1 MPRWFWRISLFAEK
15 FAYTWNQVQNL
26 TKMAMA
32 GDLDHLKNVGVEVGR
47 YKLDHIEEAIQA
59 AAQDHNFGTGIGIT
73 P

>member
-1 MPRWFWRISLFAEK
+1 
-15 FAYTWNQVQNL
+15 
-26 TKMAMA
+26 MAMA